1 MRARRRLWSLAVA
14 VWISAPHALAGD
26 VKGVLKLERA
36 TDAERT
42 VVYVESVPEGTRAPN
57 VPEPKLSQKGARFRP
72 PLLPVVKGSTVDLTN
87 DDWVSHS
94 IFSKSKTQTF
104 DLGIYG
110 QDVKK
115 SLTFN
120 TLGVIEVSCSIHP
133 RMNAEILVLPNGF
146 FAKPSTDG
154 AFLLAG
160 VPAGKRQL
168 VVYRMGG
175 QTRTLSITVPAT
187 GAVEAAP

>member
-1 MRARRRLWSLAVA
+1 MRPVRFLAPAVA
-14 VWISAPHALAGD
+14 MLALASAVRAGD
-26 VKGVLKLERA
+26 VKGVLKLERVS
-36 TDAERT
+36 DAERT
-42 VVYVESVPEGTRAPN
+42 VVYVESVPEGTRPPN
-57 VPEPKLSQKGARFRP
+57 VGDAKLSQKGARFRP
-72 PLLPVVKGSTVDLTN
+72 PLLTVVKGSVVDVTN

-94 IFSKSKTQTF
+94 IFSKSKTKTF

-115 SLTFN
+115 SLTFD
-120 TLGVIEVSCSIHP
+120 TPGVVEVFCSIHP
-133 RMNAEILVLPNGF
+133 RMSAEILVLQNGF
-146 FAKPSTDG
+146 FVKPGSDG
-154 AFLLAG
+154 SFLLTG

-175 QTRTLSITVPAT
+175 QTRSSSITVPAT